1 MIHNEQSMNKD
12 ILQSEL
18 QFKAVRSSGAGGQN
32 VNKVASKVELTF
44 DLENSLG
51 LSDQE
56 KELLKLNIG
65 NRLTK
70 ENVLLLQCD
79 ESRSQHNNKTLVIQR
94 FLDVITEGLIIPKE
108 RIATKIP
115 RSVVKK
121 RLKGKRIASVKKS
134 NRKPPELE

>member
-1 MIHNEQSMNKD
+1 MNKE

-44 DLENSLG
+44 DLEASLG
-51 LSDQE
+51 LSDEE
-56 KELLKLNIG
+56 KDLLKKTIS

-70 ENVLLLQCD
+70 ENVLLLQCE
-79 ESRSQHNNKTLVIQR
+79 ESRSQHKNKTLVIER
-94 FLDVITEGLIIPKE
+94 FFEVIEQGLIVPKK
-108 RIATKIP
+108 RKATKIP
-115 RSVVKK
+115 RAVVKK
-121 RLKGKRIASVKKS
+121 RLKKKRVRSEKKA